1 MKDAGLP
8 EPIFQKEGIFSVTLY
23 RPMAFH
29 EPGVP
34 YNTAQKSREKSREKI
49 LRLIEKSPSL
59 TMAELAASL
68 GISVKAIEKHIAS
81 LKRAGQMERIGPDK
95 GGYWKVSTGKSG

>member
-34 YNTAQKSREKSREKI
+34 YNTAQKSREKI

-59 TMAELAASL
+59 TMAELAASI